1 MLMLYSAKFLVHFLH
16 CLAHDVKST
25 VCQHFCGVLLQAA
38 GRWKGALS
46 TRSSTRGMRHSATE
60 VIRPDSPPVDIS
72 GRLSGDSVTNIASA
86 PLLGG
91 SPQISM
97 MPQGGHPSS
106 HLTNASPHGPSRP
119 RRQRMEGD
127 ALTSAFQAAGG
138 FAAMQ
143 RQSSAHANL
152 TTKAAT
158 MPRSRTVGSS
168 PGALSS
174 SFADVG
180 LEGDASVYTQV
191 MEHMLM
197 RHADGAGMDTAVSG
211 ALSDIPESAEV
222 ARLLVPGAASL
233 MPVVDET
240 YLRKR
245 SVPGR
250 ARGGGAGVVPLFH
263 DDPVSRGLHDT
274 LRTWVQ
280 QDGKL
285 GRSTPSSGTAS
296 PGLGDAM
303 RSCISPI
310 PSSELRMGPS
320 MLARTSAAADAVGDI
335 SRDGADTAALADAW
349 RGAELSLVSETA
361 ALESEFQRWLDQYTA
376 VFMDPRE
383 EARLVEEYSNLYGS
397 QGYPA
402 QPILPH
408 VL

>member
-1 MLMLYSAKFLVHFLH
+1 
-16 CLAHDVKST
+16 
-25 VCQHFCGVLLQAA
+25 
-38 GRWKGALS
+38 
-46 TRSSTRGMRHSATE
+46 
-60 VIRPDSPPVDIS
+60 
-72 GRLSGDSVTNIASA
+72 
-86 PLLGG
+86 
-91 SPQISM
+91 
-97 MPQGGHPSS
+97 
-106 HLTNASPHGPSRP
+106 
-119 RRQRMEGD
+119 MEGD

-143 RQSSAHANL
+143 RQTSAHAKL
-152 TTKAAT
+152 SYMAAT

-191 MEHMLM
+191 MEHMRM
-197 RHADGAGMDTAVSG
+197 RHADGAGIDTAVSG
-211 ALSDIPESAEV
+211 ALSDIPESVEV

-245 SVPGR
+245 SVPGGV
-250 ARGGGAGVVPLFH
+250 RGVGAGVAPLLH

-274 LRTWVQ
+274 LRTWVK
-280 QDGKL
+280 QDCKL
-285 GRSTPSSGTAS
+285 GRSTPSSGTVS
-296 PGLGDAM
+296 PGMGDAM
-303 RSCISPI
+303 RPSISPI
-310 PSSELRMGPS
+310 PSSELRMPC
-320 MLARTSAAADAVGDI
+320 MLARTSVVADTVGDI
-335 SRDGADTAALADAW
+335 SREGADTAALADAW

-402 QPILPH
+402 QPILAH